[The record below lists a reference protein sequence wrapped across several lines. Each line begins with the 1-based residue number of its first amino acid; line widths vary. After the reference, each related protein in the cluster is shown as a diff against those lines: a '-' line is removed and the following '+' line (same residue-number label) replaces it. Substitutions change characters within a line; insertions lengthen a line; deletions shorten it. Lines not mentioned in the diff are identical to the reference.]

1 MSDWQPSAALTAL
14 QARATLLEVVRDFFK
29 QRGVME
35 VDTPLL
41 ASAPVTDPAI
51 EAYSLKQAELY
62 LQTSPEYAMKR
73 LLAAGSGPIY
83 QICKAFRQGE
93 SGRRHNPE
101 FTMLEWYQPGFAL
114 LDLMAEVGELLCQV
128 LGDRP
133 VRSYGFADLFA
144 REFKLDLFSAERI
157 ELCQLAE
164 QRHGIPASS
173 LDRDEAINLL
183 FSHDIEPTLGR
194 GEYSLVRDFPAS
206 QAALARRG
214 RDAQGR
220 EVALRFEAFVDGVEL
235 ANGYDE
241 LLDADE
247 QRARFSADLE
257 QRRQRGQVM
266 PPADEKLL
274 AALAHGLPDCAG
286 VALGL
291 DRLLML
297 QLGASSMSE
306 VLAFP
311 IDRA

>member
-14 QARATLLEVVRDFFK
+14 QARAALLEVVRGFFK

-93 SGRRHNPE
+93 RGRRHNPE
-101 FTMLEWYQPGFAL
+101 FTMLEWYRPGFAL
-114 LDLMAEVGELLCQV
+114 VDLMAEVGELLCLV

-133 VRSYGFADLFA
+133 LRSYGFADLFA
-144 REFKLDLFSAERI
+144 RQFALDLFSAERS

-164 QRHGIPASS
+164 QRHGIAASS
-173 LDRDEAINLL
+173 LDRDGAINLL

-194 GEYSLVRDFPAS
+194 GEYSLVRDFPVS

-241 LLDADE
+241 LLDVDE

-257 QRRQRGQVM
+257 QRRQRGQVT

-274 AALAHGLPDCAG
+274 AALAHGLPECAG

-297 QLGASSMSE
+297 QLVASSMSE

>member
-14 QARATLLEVVRDFFK
+14 QARAALLKVVRGFFN

-51 EAYSLKQAELY
+51 EAYSLQQAELY

-101 FTMLEWYQPGFAL
+101 FTMLEWYRPGFAL
-114 LDLMAEVGELLCQV
+114 VDLMAEVGELLCLV

-144 REFKLDLFSAERI
+144 REFGLDLFSADSS

-164 QRHGIPASS
+164 KRHGIPASS

-183 FSHDIEPTLGR
+183 FSHDIEPALGR

-206 QAALARRG
+206 QAALARLG
-214 RDAQGR
+214 RDPQGR

-257 QRRQRGQVM
+257 QRRQRGQVT
-266 PPADEKLL
+266 PPADENLL
-274 AALAHGLPDCAG
+274 AALAHGLPECAG

-297 QLGASSMSE
+297 QLGTSSMSE

>member
-14 QARATLLEVVRDFFK
+14 QARAALLEVVRDFFK

-83 QICKAFRQGE
+83 QICKAFRRGE

-101 FTMLEWYQPGFAL
+101 FTMLEWYRPGFAL
-114 LDLMAEVGELLCQV
+114 EDLMAEVGELLCLV
-128 LGDRP
+128 LDDRP
-133 VRSYGFADLFA
+133 VRSYGFADLFT
-144 REFKLDLFSAERI
+144 REFELDLFSAEHSQ
-157 ELCQLAE
+157 LCRLAE
-164 QRHGIPASS
+164 QRHGIPAAS

-206 QAALARRG
+206 QAALARLG
-214 RDAQGR
+214 RDPKGR

-247 QRARFSADLE
+247 LRARFNADLE
-257 QRRQRGQVM
+257 QRRQRGQVT
-266 PPADEKLL
+266 PPADENLL
-274 AALAHGLPDCAG
+274 AALAHGLPECAG

-297 QLGASSMSE
+297 QLGAGSMSE